1 MAMKEKS
8 IRKKKKFRFKFL
20 TLFGFLTLVIVAGG
34 LLFYFRWAR
43 ASSVNLYPG
52 SCLGSWQNPHL
63 AQGRPDISDM
73 GQVIN
78 KDNAA
83 VFSEGGIKEIYCGSF
98 NGDLSENEIKL
109 IKSVNLKFSWLV
121 VDEELQAS
129 SGQVATSSIMIIQPP
144 ATSSEAIAS
153 NTNYI
158 INQILDNVHADE
170 VQLIISTTTP
180 EITIVTNASI
190 PVVDSS
196 AITTGQVSETIPSP
210 EANSSIPGIS
220 TETDTTEDA
229 AAIGNS
235 VETTAT
241 SSPTSFWWRKFS
253 FLFAD
258 DQISNTAVTI
268 SDVDM
273 ATLSTGSTSSPQ
285 ASSGQAATS
294 SLESPISP
302 TEDFL
307 KVSYTLD
314 GVNWQELGMV
324 NKNNWQDLSFNIPVS
339 YLLETELPTNGNEV
353 STLEDIKKIQIKI
366 ESLPIL
372 NETPFV
378 YLDGMALEVE
388 YESGTLTQDMSSEPD
403 QGVINLA
410 SSTPSTKPLK
420 VRSLHKNVVLD
431 EKATH
436 SCRAEPFRL
445 DISGKSYLATTLIL
459 QNSGKQEPEEIE
471 IGSLPI
477 GIDIT
482 FSKNKDYIYRPQT
495 GETALDLEITSEP
508 GSQKGSFGIPI
519 IYTKKGVS
527 DSTTVCQ
534 INVVNF

>member
-1 MAMKEKS
+1 
-8 IRKKKKFRFKFL
+8 
-20 TLFGFLTLVIVAGG
+20 
-34 LLFYFRWAR
+34 
-43 ASSVNLYPG
+43 
-52 SCLGSWQNPHL
+52 
-63 AQGRPDISDM
+63 
-73 GQVIN
+73 
-78 KDNAA
+78 
-83 VFSEGGIKEIYCGSF
+83 
-98 NGDLSENEIKL
+98 
-109 IKSVNLKFSWLV
+109 
-121 VDEELQAS
+121 
-129 SGQVATSSIMIIQPP
+129 
-144 ATSSEAIAS
+144 
-153 NTNYI
+153 
-158 INQILDNVHADE
+158 
-170 VQLIISTTTP
+170 
-180 EITIVTNASI
+180 
-190 PVVDSS
+190 
-196 AITTGQVSETIPSP
+196 
-210 EANSSIPGIS
+210 
-220 TETDTTEDA
+220 
-229 AAIGNS
+229 
-235 VETTAT
+235 
-241 SSPTSFWWRKFS
+241 
-253 FLFAD
+253 
-258 DQISNTAVTI
+258 
-268 SDVDM
+268 M

-294 SLESPISP
+294 SLESSISP

>member
-180 EITIVTNASI
+180 EITIVTG
-190 PVVDSS
+190 DM
-196 AITTGQVSETIPSP
+196 GQVTSDIEQ
-210 EANSSIPGIS
+210 GMG
-220 TETDTTEDA
+220 DA
-229 AAIGNS
+229 GENIAAIGNS

-294 SLESPISP
+294 SLESSISP